1 MTTGS
6 SAGGTAAWLES
17 QGLAHLCGRLG
28 SLSLSQL
35 QALMIS
41 EYQALGV
48 TNMSDKQRLFKALQ
62 GAGTP
67 PLVSPQ
73 LTPQASATGRA
84 EDDALLDLD
93 GDDDDFLTQDLDLE
107 GFTDEAFMLSPAQ
120 SAGPDAGP
128 GAGAPLL
135 LASLPDAPKIRV
147 IVRKRPLN
155 KKELERGE
163 SDVLECDAA
172 ASCLYV
178 NEPKVKVDLTKYVER
193 HTFRFDDVFD
203 ERVDNSQLY
212 EQAVQPLVGTIFRG
226 GKGTCF
232 AYGQTGSGKT
242 YTMSPLPLRAAGDIF
257 SIMQQPNFQGLSLHV
272 SCYEIYGGKVFDL
285 LNGRKKLEVRED
297 GRRRV
302 QVVGLR
308 ELAVGSLAV
317 LQQLCDH
324 AAAARSTGST
334 GANDESSRSHSILCF
349 ALRTNTE
356 PAKMVGKLSFIDL
369 AGSERGADTYENDKQ
384 TRLEGAEINKSLL
397 ALKECIRALD
407 ADARHIPFRGS
418 KLTEVLRDSFIGKN
432 ARTVMIANVSP
443 NSCSCEHTLNTLRY
457 ADRVKEI
464 RKPGSAPGG
473 GAPPPPAANGYSAE
487 VAPASAPISRD
498 PPARQVVQQPAP
510 LPVGQQEAPP
520 VQAPRN
526 GPVAGSRATSRYPSR
541 RDGSGIPSAPAPAA
555 PPPFQEALPSPAA
568 QAAPAA
574 SWQPAQPDR
583 RRQLQQPAPPPA
595 PPPVQQ
601 QQSWSTPPAASSS
614 SGDDLLGAIMAA
626 EDDLITAHRQHI
638 EECMAAVREEMN
650 LLANLDGSSGGG
662 DIERYCSD
670 LSALLA
676 QKQASLSQLQLR
688 LHAFQQLMRNAM
700 QG

>member
-1 MTTGS
+1 MAGGPGS
-6 SAGGTAAWLES
+6 ST
-17 QGLAHLCGRLG
+17 
-28 SLSLSQL
+28 
-35 QALMIS
+35 
-41 EYQALGV
+41 
-48 TNMSDKQRLFKALQ
+48 
-62 GAGTP
+62 
-67 PLVSPQ
+67 
-73 LTPQASATGRA
+73 
-84 EDDALLDLD
+84 
-93 GDDDDFLTQDLDLE
+93 
-107 GFTDEAFMLSPAQ
+107 
-120 SAGPDAGP
+120 
-128 GAGAPLL
+128 PLL

-155 KKELERGE
+155 RKELERGE
-163 SDVLECDAA
+163 GDVLECDAL

-178 NEPKVKVDLTKYVER
+178 NEPKVKVDLTKYNER

-203 ERVDNSQLY
+203 ESVDNSQLY
-212 EQAVQPLVGTIFRG
+212 EQAVQPLVGTIFRS

-242 YTMSPLPLRAAGDIF
+242 YTMSPLPLRAATDIF
-257 SIMQQPNFQGLSLHV
+257 TIMQQPNFRGLSLHV

-285 LNGRKKLEVRED
+285 LNGRKKLDVRED

-308 ELAVGSLAV
+308 EVGVGSLPV

-324 AAAARSTGST
+324 AASARSTGST
-334 GANDESSRSHSILCF
+334 GANDESSRSHSILVF

-369 AGSERGADTYENDKQ
+369 AGSERGADTYDNDKQ

-418 KLTEVLRDSFIGKN
+418 KLTEVLRDSFVGKN

-443 NSCSCEHTLNTLRY
+443 NSGSCEHTLNTLRY

-464 RKPGSAPGG
+464 RKPGTAPGNSGTSAPP
-473 GAPPPPAANGYSAE
+473 AAAANGYGYSADP
-487 VAPASAPISRD
+487 VPAARD
-498 PPARQVVQQPAP
+498 PATVRQGAPQPAP
-510 LPVGQQEAPP
+510 VPVSQQQVPQD
-520 VQAPRN
+520 VPRSVSM
-526 GPVAGSRATSRYPSR
+526 PASRAAERRYPSR
-541 RDGSGIPSAPAPAA
+541 RDGTGIPAPAA
-555 PPPFQEALPSPAA
+555 AAPMAAAFAPPPPAMYRDPSPPPAA
-568 QAAPAA
+568 QARPAA
-574 SWQPAQPDR
+574 SWQPAPQR
-583 RRQLQQPAPPPA
+583 
-595 PPPVQQ
+595 QQ
-601 QQSWSTPPAASSS
+601 QQQQQFAKHPPHQQQQQQNGWATPSATTS
-614 SGDDLLGAIMAA
+614 SGDDVLGAIMAA

-638 EECMAAVREEMN
+638 EECMAAVREEMT

-670 LSALLA
+670 LSALLS

-688 LHAFQQLMRNAM
+688 LHAFHQLMRSAM

>member
-1 MTTGS
+1 M
-6 SAGGTAAWLES
+6 
-17 QGLAHLCGRLG
+17 
-28 SLSLSQL
+28 
-35 QALMIS
+35 MIS
-41 EYQALGV
+41 DYGQLGV
-48 TNMSDKQRLFKALQ
+48 TSMADKQRLFKALQ
-62 GAGTP
+62 SAGTGRASSAPTP
-67 PLVSPQ
+67 PTVSPQ

-84 EDDALLDLD
+84 EDDALVDLD
-93 GDDDDFLTQDLDLE
+93 GDDDDFLTQDLDLD
-107 GFTDEAFMLSPAQ
+107 GFIEDAFVLSPAQ

-128 GAGAPLL
+128 GAGTPLL

-285 LNGRKKLEVRED
+285 LNGRRKLDVRED

-308 ELAVGSLAV
+308 EVAVGSLTV

-324 AAAARSTGST
+324 AASARSTGST

-356 PAKMVGKLSFIDL
+356 PSKTVGKLSFIDL
-369 AGSERGADTYENDKQ
+369 AGSERGADTYDNDKQ

-473 GAPPPPAANGYSAE
+473 SGAPP
-487 VAPASAPISRD
+487 APASAAADTAPAPIPRE
-498 PPARQVVQQPAP
+498 PPSRQVVQQLAP
-510 LPVGQQEAPP
+510 LPIGQQEAPP
-520 VQAPRN
+520 AQAPRT
-526 GPVAGSRATSRYPSR
+526 GSTAGSRATNRYPSR
-541 RDGSGIPSAPAPAA
+541 RDGTGIPGAPAPAA
-555 PPPFQEALPSPAA
+555 TPPFQEALQSPAA
-568 QAAPAA
+568 QAPPAA
-574 SWQPAQPDR
+574 SWQPSQPER
-583 RRQLQQPAPPPA
+583 RRQPQQAAPPPA

-638 EECMAAVREEMN
+638 EECMSAVREEMN

-662 DIERYCSD
+662 DIEHYCSD

-688 LHAFQQLMRNAM
+688 LHGFQQLMRNAM